1 MQDERR
7 SKGDRRRRPTPWM
20 SRYWLTGRRR
30 GARRASEAVGQYV
43 DRYRWSE
50 WALVLG
56 ILALC
61 IADYWLTLEIV
72 KAGGSEAN
80 PLMEMLLAKGHG
92 VFGLVKIGVTLL
104 GVLFLL
110 IHIRFRRVNGV
121 TQVLLMLYCLLML
134 WHLWVRWDMFTLLQG
149 RVGPAP

>member
-30 GARRASEAVGQYV
+30 GARRASEGVGQYV

-50 WALVLG
+50 WALV
-56 ILALC
+56 IAIVALC
-61 IADYWLTLEIV
+61 IADYCLTLKIV
-72 KAGGSEAN
+72 DAGGSEAN
-80 PLMEMLLAKGHG
+80 PLMQLLLDQGRG
-92 VFGLVKIGVTLL
+92 LFGAVKIGITVL

-110 IHIRFRRVNGV
+110 IHIRFRRVNRV
-121 TQVLLMLYCLLML
+121 TQAILVLYCLLML
-134 WHLWVRWDMFTLLQG
+134 WHLWVRWDMFTMLQG
-149 RVGPAP
+149 QPGVTA